1 MIRELMALA
10 LRERVVVLGIAL
22 MLLLAG
28 IFSFAQ
34 LDIEA
39 YPDPVQPLVEVLTL
53 PNGLSAEEVEKLVT
67 VPTEYGLAG
76 MRDLESMRSISL
88 YGLSDVRC
96 YFSWDSDYYWDRVET
111 INRLS
116 FVTLPQGITPGISPD
131 NPIGEIY
138 RYSVQSPN
146 HDLVREKEV
155 EDWILEKQL
164 RTVPGVEDVSGF
176 GGLTKQFHVDVD
188 PHRINYYQVPL
199 STLISALQN
208 SNTNAGGNY
217 MTVGEQAFDV
227 RGLGFFR
234 DLDDIRNVVLNAS
247 KATPIKVA
255 NVANVEVGYAPRLGI
270 VGMNDQNEVVTG
282 IVLMRKYGNT
292 LETLKGVEAKVQDL
306 NTSGILPHG
315 YKVTP
320 YYDRTKLVETT
331 LHTVIENLT
340 IGMALVFIVLVFFLG
355 NLRAAIIAAVNI
367 PLALCGAFSLMHLSN
382 TPANLISLGA
392 IDFGIIIDTTV
403 IVMENIERHLT
414 DPARM
419 RESIRLRILQAAQEV
434 GQPMLFST
442 IIFVIAFLPLFTM
455 RGVEGAIFSP
465 MSHTYAFALAT
476 AILLAITLSPV
487 LCSYFFARGMKV
499 IHNPIWAAIAAFY
512 HGMFERVLRWPRVT
526 LAIVVM
532 LVVSVLSMFPL
543 LGGQFLPKLEE
554 GNIWAHAT
562 MPLTISLQHG
572 ALLAN
577 GMRDV
582 FRSFPEVTT
591 VVSQLGR
598 PDDGTETAGFFNVE
612 FSVDLKP
619 QERWPL
625 NLTKAGL
632 VKQIDDKLTRR
643 FPGVAFSYSQNIEDN
658 VDEALSG
665 VKAGENAVKVFG
677 GDIPEDERVANQI
690 KAVLDQ
696 VPGVAD
702 AVVLRSMG
710 QPNLQITPDRA
721 ACARY
726 GLNVGDVAAV
736 VQAAIGGQAVTQVL
750 EGDRRFDLV
759 VRWKPEY
766 RESLDAIRQ
775 IRVNM
780 PGSGQIPLDQVATI
794 NTAEGASFIYRD
806 ALQRY
811 VPVRFSVRNRD
822 LQTTVMDAKRQI
834 AQKIHLPEGDHLEW
848 AGEYGELQ
856 AANRRLMIVVPF
868 ALLLIAGVLYG
879 STMSLVDTFIIM
891 AQIPVACLGGILGLI
906 ITHTPFSVSAAVGFI
921 SIFGIAVMD
930 GILLSFYIRQLWEE
944 GHPFVESIIMGSD
957 RRLRATMMTDLV
969 DALGL
974 LPAALSTKIG
984 AQTQQPLAIVVI
996 GGALAIML
1004 LTRVLQPVLIYLCHR
1019 RLRIADQNR
1028 PRPTEPLPIIPEIPS
1043 SPVDA

>member
-1 MIRELMALA
+1 
-10 LRERVVVLGIAL
+10 
-22 MLLLAG
+22 
-28 IFSFAQ
+28 
-34 LDIEA
+34 
-39 YPDPVQPLVEVLTL
+39 
-53 PNGLSAEEVEKLVT
+53 
-67 VPTEYGLAG
+67 
-76 MRDLESMRSISL
+76 
-88 YGLSDVRC
+88 
-96 YFSWDSDYYWDRVET
+96 
-111 INRLS
+111 
-116 FVTLPQGITPGISPD
+116 
-131 NPIGEIY
+131 
-138 RYSVQSPN
+138 
-146 HDLVREKEV
+146 
-155 EDWILEKQL
+155 
-164 RTVPGVEDVSGF
+164 
-176 GGLTKQFHVDVD
+176 
-188 PHRINYYQVPL
+188 
-199 STLISALQN
+199 
-208 SNTNAGGNY
+208 
-217 MTVGEQAFDV
+217 
-227 RGLGFFR
+227 
-234 DLDDIRNVVLNAS
+234 
-247 KATPIKVA
+247 
-255 NVANVEVGYAPRLGI
+255 
-270 VGMNDQNEVVTG
+270 
-282 IVLMRKYGNT
+282 
-292 LETLKGVEAKVQDL
+292 
-306 NTSGILPHG
+306 
-315 YKVTP
+315 
-320 YYDRTKLVETT
+320 
-331 LHTVIENLT
+331 
-340 IGMALVFIVLVFFLG
+340 
-355 NLRAAIIAAVNI
+355 
-367 PLALCGAFSLMHLSN
+367 MHLSN

-414 DPARM
+414 APERM

-442 IIFVIAFLPLFTM
+442 LIFVIAFLPLFTM

-465 MSHTYAFALAT
+465 MSHTYAFALGT

-499 IHNPIWAAIAAFY
+499 IHNPIWAAIASFY
-512 HGMFERVLRWPRVT
+512 HGMFERVLRWPRLT
-526 LAIVVM
+526 LTIVVV
-532 LVVSVLSMFPL
+532 LVGSVLSLFPL

-554 GNIWAHAT
+554 GNIWGHAT
-562 MPLTISLQHG
+562 MPLTVSLDHG
-572 ALLAN
+572 AKLAN
-577 GMRDV
+577 GMRDI

-619 QERWPL
+619 QEQWPA
-625 NLTKAGL
+625 NLTKQGL
-632 VKQIDDKLTRR
+632 VKQIDDRLTRKY
-643 FPGVAFSYSQNIEDN
+643 PGVSFSYSQNIEDN

-677 GDIPEDERVANQI
+677 GDIAEDERVANQI

-710 QPNLQITPDRA
+710 QPSLQITPDRA

-759 VRWKPEY
+759 VRWKPQY

-775 IRVNM
+775 IRVNL
-780 PGSGQIPLDQVATI
+780 GAGGLIPLDQVSTI
-794 NTAEGASFIYRD
+794 STAEGASFIYRD

-834 AQKIHLPEGDHLEW
+834 GQKLHLPEGDHLEW

-879 STMSLVDTFIIM
+879 ATMSLVDTFIIM

-1019 RLRIADQNR
+1019 RLRLADQNR
-1028 PRPTEPLPIIPEIPS
+1028 PRPTGRLPIIPEDPN

>member
-1 MIRELMALA
+1 MIRSLMALA
-10 LRERVVVLGIAL
+10 LRERVVVVGVGL

-28 IFSFAQ
+28 IYSFSQ

-88 YGLSDVRC
+88 YGLSDIRC

-116 FVTLPQGITPGISPD
+116 FMTLPQGVTPGISPE

-138 RYSVQSPN
+138 RYTVEGPD
-146 HDLVREKEV
+146 HDLIHEKEI

-176 GGLTKQFHVDVD
+176 GGLTKQFQVEVD
-188 PHRINYYQVPL
+188 PHKLNYYQVPL

-217 MTVGEQAFDV
+217 MSVGEQAFDV

-234 DLDDIRNVVLNAS
+234 SLDDIRNVVLNATKS
-247 KATPIKVA
+247 TPIKVS
-255 NVANVEVGYAPRLGI
+255 NVADVDIGYAPRLGI
-270 VGMNDQNEVVTG
+270 VGKNSQNEVVTG

-292 LETLKGVEAKVQDL
+292 LKTLKGVEAKVTDL
-306 NTSGILPHG
+306 NTSGILPKG
-315 YKVTP
+315 YKVVP
-320 YYDRTKLVETT
+320 YYDRTHLVDTT
-331 LHTVIENLT
+331 LRTVIENLT
-340 IGMALVFIVLVFFLG
+340 IGMALVFVVLIFFLG
-355 NLRAAIIAAVNI
+355 NLRAAIVAAVNI
-367 PLALCGAFSLMHLSN
+367 PLALCGAFTLMHFTD

-414 DPARM
+414 APERSS
-419 RESIRLRILQAAQEV
+419 ESYRLRILAAAQEV
-434 GQPMLFST
+434 GGPMFFST
-442 IIFVIAFLPLFTM
+442 IIFMIAFLPLFTM

-465 MSHTYAFALAT
+465 MSHTYAFALGT
-476 AILLAITLSPV
+476 AILLAVTLSPV
-487 LCSYFFARGMKV
+487 LSSFFFARGM
-499 IHNPIWAAIAAFY
+499 
-512 HGMFERVLRWPRVT
+512 LTWPRTT
-526 LAIVVM
+526 LTIVV
-532 LVVSVLSMFPL
+532 LLLAGVLSLFPL

-562 MPLTISLQHG
+562 MPLTISLEHG
-572 ALLAN
+572 AKLCN
-577 GMRDV
+577 HMRAI
-582 FRSFPEVTT
+582 FKSYPEVQT

-598 PDDGTETAGFFNVE
+598 PDDGTETTGFFSIE

-619 QERWPL
+619 KAQWPMGM
-625 NLTKAGL
+625 TKPKL
-632 VKQIDDKLTRR
+632 IKLMDDKLTST
-643 FPGVAFSYSQNIEDN
+643 FPGVGFSYSQNIEDN
-658 VDEALSG
+658 IDEAVSG
-665 VKAGENAVKVFG
+665 VKGGENAIKVFG
-677 GDIPEDERVANQI
+677 PDLATDERIANDV
-690 KAVLDQ
+690 KESLG
-696 VPGVAD
+696 GVRGVVD
-702 AVVLRSMG
+702 AAVLRSLG

-726 GLNVGDVAAV
+726 GINVGDVGAV

-750 EGDRRFDLV
+750 EGDRRFDLA

-775 IRVNM
+775 IRVNI
-780 PGSGQIPLDQVATI
+780 PAGGQVPLDQVAKVE
-794 NTAEGASFIYRD
+794 TAEGASFIYRD
-806 ALQRY
+806 SLQRF
-811 VPVRFSVRNRD
+811 VPLRFSIRNRD
-822 LQTTVMDAKRQI
+822 LQSTVDEAKRRI
-834 AQKIHLPEGDHLEW
+834 ASEVHLPEGMHLQW
-848 AGEYGELQ
+848 SGEYGELQ
-856 AANRRLMIVVPF
+856 AANRRFMIVVPF

-879 STMSLVDTFIIM
+879 ATQSLIDTFIIM
-891 AQIPVACLGGILGLI
+891 AQIPVACLGGILALI
-906 ITHTPFSVSAAVGFI
+906 ITGTPFSVSAGVGFI

-930 GILLSFYIRQLWEE
+930 GILLSFYIRQLWEQ
-944 GHPFVESIIMGSD
+944 GHPFVESIITGSD

-969 DALGL
+969 DAFGL
-974 LPAALSTKIG
+974 LPAALSTRIG

-996 GGALAIML
+996 GGALAIMI
-1004 LTRVLQPVLIYLCHR
+1004 LTRVLQPVLIYMCHR
-1019 RLRIADQNR
+1019 RLRLDDQNR
-1028 PRPTEPLPIIPEIPS
+1028 ARMTQPIELD
-1043 SPVDA
+1043 PV